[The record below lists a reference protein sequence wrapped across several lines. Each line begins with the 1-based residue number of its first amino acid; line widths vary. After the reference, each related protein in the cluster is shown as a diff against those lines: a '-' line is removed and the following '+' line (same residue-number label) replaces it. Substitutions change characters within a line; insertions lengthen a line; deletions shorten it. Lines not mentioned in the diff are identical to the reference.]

1 MTKIS
6 LIFPVCITIVSGCAL
21 FDGSEVETEN
31 QTVSAPVTEDVTAR
45 PVPAVQIPAPVVTAA
60 QPPAPPR
67 TPSPDDVRRLQTRL
81 RQMGFNPGPIDG
93 VAGVRTKHAF
103 DRLRGGC
110 ARSAP
115 LLEYVSAESTHGASG
130 GAAAPDLP
138 GREETIKLQTQLRSA
153 GFNPGPVD
161 GIFGNKT
168 KSALARFH
176 AGCITAKE
184 FDGLLGDSL
193 RTASNAAPVAKPV
206 EIAARHSSEPAKPA
220 ASSKMPGFQEEVRIL
235 QLRLRDAGFDPGPFD
250 GVMGP
255 KTRLALE
262 RYEASR
268 SGRKIETSLKTTTI
282 RGQY

>member
-1 MTKIS
+1 MKRIS
-6 LIFPVCITIVSGCAL
+6 VILPVCIIIVSGCAL
-21 FDGSEVETEN
+21 FDGSEIETEK
-31 QTVSAPVTEDVTAR
+31 QTVSAPVIESVTAP
-45 PVPAVQIPAPVVTAA
+45 PVPAVQIPAAVVTAA

-67 TPSPDDVRRLQTRL
+67 TLSRDDVRRLQTRL
-81 RQMGFNPGPIDG
+81 RQMGFDPGPIDG

-103 DRLRGGC
+103 ERLRGGC

-115 LLEYVSAESTHGASG
+115 LLEYVSAESIHGAPG
-130 GAAAPDLP
+130 GAAANGPF

-161 GIFGNKT
+161 GILGNKT
-168 KSALARFH
+168 KSALAQFH
-176 AGCITAKE
+176 AGCRMAKE
-184 FDGLLGDSL
+184 FDGLLDGSL
-193 RTASNAAPVAKPV
+193 LTAGNAAPVAKPV
-206 EIAARHSSEPAKPA
+206 EIAASHSSEPAKPA

-268 SGRKIETSLKTTTI
+268 SGRKIESSLKTTTI